1 VDEQQLIARAVAGD
15 PAAER
20 QLFDAH
26 VDRVYRLA
34 YRMSGDAM
42 AAQEYTQETFVR
54 AFAHLPKF
62 RGDSALGTWLHAIA
76 TSVTLNGLRRLK
88 RRRNREVA
96 LETIADTAHHHHSDP
111 DPLLQ
116 RRLTAAIDALSD
128 ENRAVLIMHDVEGYT
143 HEEIGAALGV
153 PSGTSKA
160 RLSRTREALRTA
172 LRANTSR
179 STAREHS

>member
-1 VDEQQLIARAVAGD
+1 MDEQQLIARAVAGD

-34 YRMSGDAM
+34 YRMSGDTM

-88 RRRNREVA
+88 RRRSREVA
-96 LETIADTAHHHHSDP
+96 LETITDTAHDHSDP

-116 RRLTAAIDALSD
+116 RRLTTAIDALSD
-128 ENRAVLIMHDVEGYT
+128 DNRAVLIMHDIEGYT

-160 RLSRTREALRTA
+160 RLSRTREALRAA
-172 LRANTSR
+172 LRANT
-179 STAREHS
+179 AREHS

>member
-20 QLFDAH
+20 QLFDVH

-34 YRMSGDAM
+34 YRMTGDAM

-54 AFAHLPKF
+54 AFAHLPRF
-62 RGDSALGTWLHAIA
+62 RGESTLGTWLHSIA
-76 TSVTLNGLRRLK
+76 VSCVLNGLRQLK
-88 RRRNREVA
+88 RRRQREVA
-96 LETIADTAHHHHSDP
+96 LEAAENTPHHASHA

-116 RRLTAAIDALSD
+116 RRLAAAIDALSD
-128 ENRAVLIMHDVEGYT
+128 ENRAVFVMHDIEGFT

-160 RLSRTREALRTA
+160 RLSRTREILRAA
-172 LRANTSR
+172 LRANT
-179 STAREHS
+179 AREHS